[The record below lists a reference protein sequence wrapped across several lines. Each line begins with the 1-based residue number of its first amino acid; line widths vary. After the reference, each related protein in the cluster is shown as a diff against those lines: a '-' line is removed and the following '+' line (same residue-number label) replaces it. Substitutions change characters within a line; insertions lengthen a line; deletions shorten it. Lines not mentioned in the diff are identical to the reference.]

1 MVKTLVRDTGAIQ
14 LRDKQLRGVCRISL
28 SWRRVL
34 LPYHAHCPMQI
45 VQCAG
50 CAQLH
55 IVASAASEMQGT
67 AQLQIKCSDG
77 CTAASRPS
85 RLVLGYKDLPGCIHQ
100 VAIRQPILLLLAG

>member
-1 MVKTLVRDTGAIQ
+1 MEFVEY
-14 LRDKQLRGVCRISL
+14 L
-28 SWRRVL
+28 SAGGESSYL
-34 LPYHAHCPMQI
+34 TMHI
-45 VQCAG
+45 VQCRLCSVH

-77 CTAASRPS
+77 CTAASRLS
-85 RLVLGYKDLPGCIHQ
+85 RLVLGYKDLPACIHQ